1 MRLLTKPF
9 ENIES
14 NLVEVN
20 EKSEL
25 RILIEKFVDEN
36 PEAVAL
42 LLRNWLDEDW
52 G

>member
-20 EKSEL
+20 EKSEKQIAEEK
-25 RILIEKFVDEN
+25 RIREKR
-36 PEAVAL
+36 AVKRAE
-42 LLRNWLDEDW
+42 RKNKK
-52 G
+52 

>member
-20 EKSEL
+20 EKSEKQIAEEK
-25 RILIEKFVDEN
+25 RIREKRAEKRAERKN
-36 PEAVAL
+36 K
-42 LLRNWLDEDW
+42 N
-52 G
+52 

>member
-20 EKSEL
+20 EKSEKQIAEQK
-25 RILIEKFVDEN
+25 RIIEKRAAKRAERKN
-36 PEAVAL
+36 K
-42 LLRNWLDEDW
+42 N
-52 G
+52 

>member
-20 EKSEL
+20 EKSEKQIAEEK
-25 RILIEKFVDEN
+25 RIREKRAEKRA
-36 PEAVAL
+36 ER
-42 LLRNWLDEDW
+42 RNKN
-52 G
+52 

>member
-20 EKSEL
+20 EKSEKQIAEEK
-25 RILIEKFVDEN
+25 RIREKRAEKRAERKN
-36 PEAVAL
+36 KK
-42 LLRNWLDEDW
+42 
-52 G
+52 

>member
-20 EKSEL
+20 EKSEKQIAEEK
-25 RILIEKFVDEN
+25 RIREKRAAKRAERKN
-36 PEAVAL
+36 K
-42 LLRNWLDEDW
+42 N
-52 G
+52 

>member
-20 EKSEL
+20 EKSEKQIAEEK
-25 RILIEKFVDEN
+25 RIREKRAEKRA
-36 PEAVAL
+36 ER
-42 LLRNWLDEDW
+42 RNKK
-52 G
+52 